1 VVPQELIRNEEA
13 GADVMSAG
21 CFVSTYLEGMMWFQ
35 REDNAYWKPKICV
48 PGRDGGGYVGSHLP
62 DGILDAEKTAS
73 EK

>member
-1 VVPQELIRNEEA
+1 
-13 GADVMSAG
+13 
-21 CFVSTYLEGMMWFQ
+21 MWFQ